1 MEGVP
6 EAAPGARSG
15 TGLLGNA
22 EDTGFVPIYRL
33 PPAERAR
40 NRAQMDRILDI
51 LEEEER
57 IEEVRNQARDRE
69 QRQEELERRKANA
82 KAELDRLKAAKEM
95 QKKMGKALLKNM
107 ADVRDKEEKEKAR
120 QEMEDLEREEAR
132 RSRKPRKSVSWAELP
147 KQDKSFTRSDGDG
160 DDAWARDGAKPPG
173 KLPMRPNVVERV
185 PTRSGAS
192 SPPPPVP
199 MGDSDDESDP
209 PSPDSDSGKGISS
222 GGVPLPHPEHAM
234 DDGSED
240 EDELVDGQGS
250 DDGFDI
256 DAMQHQREIALAYFE
271 KRNAIGADAARV
283 MSANSHDRGG
293 EDEWEQEVR
302 LVSVSPPGLT

>member
-1 MEGVP
+1 MP
-6 EAAPGARSG
+6 M
-15 TGLLGNA
+15 
-22 EDTGFVPIYRL
+22 YRL

-57 IEEVRNQARDRE
+57 VEEERNQARDRE

-107 ADVRDKEEKEKAR
+107 ADVRDKEEKDNAR
-120 QEMEDLEREEAR
+120 QEREDLEREEAR

-147 KQDKSFTRSDGDG
+147 KQDKSSTHSDGDRE
-160 DDAWARDGAKPPG
+160 DAWARDGARPSGKP
-173 KLPMRPNVVERV
+173 PMRPNVVERF

-199 MGDSDDESDP
+199 VGDSDDESDP
-209 PSPDSDSGKGISS
+209 ASPGPSDSDSGEGIGS
-222 GGVPLPHPEHAM
+222 GGIPFPRSGHALG
-234 DDGSED
+234 DGSED
-240 EDELVDGQGS
+240 EDGLVEGQES
-250 DDGFDI
+250 EDGFDI

-271 KRNAIGADAARV
+271 KRNAIGADAPRV
-283 MSANSHDRGG
+283 MSAHSHDGGG
-293 EDEWEQEVR
+293 EDEWEQEAS
-302 LVSVSPPGLT
+302 LVSVSLSGLT